1 MKALY
6 GLIEGL
12 YGYSETKY
20 HMGKGHMPIQI
31 NGCSESQFVHFV
43 MSISKDVKQRIIITH
58 SEKRARQ
65 IAEDVAFFDD
75 NVYVYP
81 AKDFIFY
88 NADIHGNL
96 LLKERM
102 SAIRSLS
109 HGDNIT
115 IVTTMNA
122 FMDKLLPVDRLK
134 SSTLSFKIGEEVD
147 LEEVRSVLVRTGYE
161 FFPQVEDKGQCAIR
175 GSIIDIFPLESDNP
189 YRIDLWDREIDNIKI
204 FDVETQRTIENIKE
218 VEIYPATEYMYTADE
233 IKAGTD
239 RIEKEF
245 KKTYKTLRD
254 ELKTEQA
261 HRLKETIREFW
272 NCLNLMQRE
281 LIRMRM

>member
-65 IAEDVAFFDD
+65 IVEDALYFED

-102 SAIRSLS
+102 KI
-109 HGDNIT
+109 
-115 IVTTMNA
+115 
-122 FMDKLLPVDRLK
+122 LK
-134 SSTLSFKIGEEVD
+134 K
-147 LEEVRSVLVRTGYE
+147 
-161 FFPQVEDKGQCAIR
+161 
-175 GSIIDIFPLESDNP
+175 
-189 YRIDLWDREIDNIKI
+189 
-204 FDVETQRTIENIKE
+204 IKE
-218 VEIYPATEYMYTADE
+218 GI
-233 IKAGTD
+233 IKSLYS
-239 RIEKEF
+239 F
-245 KKTYKTLRD
+245 L
-254 ELKTEQA
+254 L
-261 HRLKETIREFW
+261 LLLF
-272 NCLNLMQRE
+272 NLFF
-281 LIRMRM
+281 